1 MSPGEGGSG
10 PVEGP
15 AEGTAGGPA
24 KGSPEDGP
32 AVESPGACPPDP
44 PAFPPFERL
53 ASEQLYR
60 SPWCGLRRD
69 RVRLPGGGELE
80 HHLFELPEAVT
91 VVPVL
96 EDGRLLLI
104 GQYRY
109 AHGRTH
115 WELPAGRLA
124 PGEAPEDGARREL
137 REETGHGAARLEAL
151 PGFFPL
157 NGISDHYAHAFVA
170 LGCREVGP
178 PEREASEQ
186 ILTRAFTREEVEALL
201 DAGRLQDAFAA
212 LPLLHWLRR
221 TPRG

>member
-1 MSPGEGGSG
+1 MSPGGGG
-10 PVEGP
+10 Q
-15 AEGTAGGPA
+15 
-24 KGSPEDGP
+24 GSPEGEPAGRPDGG
-32 AVESPGACPPDP
+32 SPPDP

-53 ASEQLYR
+53 ASEQLY
-60 SPWCGLRRD
+60 SSAWCGLRRD
-69 RVRLPGGGELE
+69 RVRLPDGGELE

-137 REETGHGAARLEAL
+137 REETGHEAEHLESL

-157 NGISDHYAHAFVA
+157 NGISDHFAHAFVA
-170 LGCREVGP
+170 QGSREVGP
-178 PEREASEQ
+178 PQREASEQ
-186 ILTRAFTREEVEALL
+186 ILTRPFTRGEVEALL
-201 DAGRLQDAFAA
+201 DAGRVQDAFAA

-221 TPRG
+221 TARG

>member
-1 MSPGEGGSG
+1 MSPSGGGQGAREGEPQGGS
-10 PVEGP
+10 
-15 AEGTAGGPA
+15 
-24 KGSPEDGP
+24 
-32 AVESPGACPPDP
+32 PPDP
-44 PAFPPFERL
+44 LAFPPFERL
-53 ASEQLYR
+53 SSEQLYS

-69 RVRLPGGGELE
+69 RVRLPDGGELE

-115 WELPAGRLA
+115 WELPGGRLA
-124 PGEAPEDGARREL
+124 PGESPEDGARREL
-137 REETGHGAARLEAL
+137 REETGHEAERLEAL

-157 NGISDHYAHAFVA
+157 NGISDHFAHAFVA
-170 LGCREVGP
+170 LGSREVGP

-186 ILTRAFTREEVEALL
+186 ILTRPFTRGEVEALL
-201 DAGRLQDAFAA
+201 DAGRVQDAFAA

-221 TPRG
+221 TARG

>member
-221 TPRG
+221 TPRA

>member
-10 PVEGP
+10 PV
-15 AEGTAGGPA
+15 EGTAGGPA

-221 TPRG
+221 TPRA